1 MNFVSS
7 SYDSSLKQHIPFKTL
22 SGLKGAC
29 PYYRYCYHHRCH
41 YDDQNT
47 DGKTS

>member
-7 SYDSSLKQHIPFKTL
+7 SYDSSLKQHILFKTL